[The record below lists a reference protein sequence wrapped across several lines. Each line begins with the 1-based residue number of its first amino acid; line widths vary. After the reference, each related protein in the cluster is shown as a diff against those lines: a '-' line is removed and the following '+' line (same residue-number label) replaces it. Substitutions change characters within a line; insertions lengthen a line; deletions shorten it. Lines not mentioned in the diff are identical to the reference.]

1 MGEPPRLLVS
11 LSGPLLGPATVMGSH
26 RGFTSWTAC
35 SSVPRCIVGVLW
47 AAWLRAALRPAEL
60 SRLAASWLCFL
71 LCFCVCCPL
80 AGWVSTA
87 LHSPRRCSRRHCR
100 CSAVRINRVG
110 GQQPAGAAGTV
121 QGHGRGQLGGVRDA
135 FVSLPLLS
143 ATHVNSTCCCT
154 KRRPP
159 VLGPSQC
166 ATHAFSFRS
175 LSCACWCGSRASRNT
190 NWLSASVSY
199 CSWYGIVC
207 NGAGE

>member
-1 MGEPPRLLVS
+1 MGEPRTLVS

-26 RGFTSWTAC
+26 RGFTSWTTYT
-35 SSVPRCIVGVLW
+35 SVPRCIVGVYW
-47 AAWLRAALRPAEL
+47 AAWPRATLRPAEL

-71 LCFCVCCPL
+71 ACFCVCCPPRR
-80 AGWVSTA
+80 VSTA

-100 CSAVRINRVG
+100 CSAVCIHRVC
-110 GQQPAGAAGTV
+110 GQQPAGAAGPV

-135 FVSLPLLS
+135 FVSLPLFS

-166 ATHAFSFRS
+166 ATHACS
-175 LSCACWCGSRASRNT
+175 LRTPSRA
-190 NWLSASVSY
+190 
-199 CSWYGIVC
+199 C
-207 NGAGE
+207 